1 MVATMNEDWKIGD
14 EIRNEEMN
22 ATAIVVGIYKD
33 HYECIAFNGSDF
45 DTFIEPFEETFMW
58 NKTGR
63 NFLQIVEMIKVIKD
77 GDNE

>member
-45 DTFIEPFEETFMW
+45 DTFIEPFGETFMW

-63 NFLQIVEMIKVIKD
+63 NFLQIAEMIKVIKD